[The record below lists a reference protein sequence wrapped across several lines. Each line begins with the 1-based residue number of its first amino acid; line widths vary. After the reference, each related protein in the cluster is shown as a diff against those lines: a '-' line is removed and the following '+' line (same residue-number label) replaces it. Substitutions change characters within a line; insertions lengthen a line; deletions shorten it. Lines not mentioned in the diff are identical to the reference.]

1 VQIVVGSPLQADP
14 APLEPELKTYRIQ
27 RHLTLEANPF
37 LLDHIIG
44 GNPVLPAIC
53 VINWVANACEQ
64 LYPGYTFYS
73 SENNRVLKGV
83 VFDGTAPT
91 DYTLELKEISK
102 GDGEIRF
109 DGTIWSLKENNKIQY
124 HYGARCTLRRKVP
137 TPPVLKDF
145 SLTVSEPL
153 DGETLYLNGTLFH
166 GPNFQGV
173 HRVLNLARD
182 RVTLECL
189 LPTVTA
195 AQQGQFP
202 VRTFNPYAVDVQLQ
216 CLLIWARHFC
226 QAGSLPLKIQQVD
239 QYKTLPFG
247 KIYYATMQVQTSSDT
262 GLVAT
267 VFAHDAE
274 GNVYTKVTGA
284 EVTISER
291 LNSLFEASRRT
302 ASALTS
308 V

>member
-1 VQIVVGSPLQADP
+1 
-14 APLEPELKTYRIQ
+14 
-27 RHLTLEANPF
+27 
-37 LLDHIIG
+37 
-44 GNPVLPAIC
+44 
-53 VINWVANACEQ
+53 
-64 LYPGYTFYS
+64 
-73 SENNRVLKGV
+73 
-83 VFDGTAPT
+83 
-91 DYTLELKEISK
+91 
-102 GDGEIRF
+102 
-109 DGTIWSLKENNKIQY
+109 
-124 HYGARCTLRRKVP
+124 
-137 TPPVLKDF
+137 
-145 SLTVSEPL
+145 
-153 DGETLYLNGTLFH
+153 
-166 GPNFQGV
+166 
-173 HRVLNLARD
+173 VLNLARD

-302 ASALTS
+302 TSALTS